1 MVVVFASSF
10 MVSASATPRV
20 AQTASCPT
28 YQTNLLVI
36 RFDSTPHTP
45 TPTSVG
51 TTVVTIFHVV
61 YPDGTPVTL
70 QPLTG
75 SFLWSGTVGQKE
87 FDNVP
92 VVYTGTP
99 GFYSYTATFTQDI
112 LQLVGPGVITIS
124 VMTCSLQDGSGNRG
138 PTGNVNS
145 LITSDTSDNSQI
157 QVASATSTTMMT
169 TQPSGLTATEDVILL
184 IAALLVIALLLLL
197 ARSRSKKK

>member
-10 MVSASATPRV
+10 MISASATPRV
-20 AQTASCPT
+20 SQTASCPT

-36 RFDSTPHTP
+36 RVDSTPHVP
-45 TPTSVG
+45 TPTSLGV
-51 TTVVTIFHVV
+51 TVVTIFHVV

-70 QPLTG
+70 QPQTG
-75 SFLWSGTVGQKE
+75 SFLWSGTVGQRE

-112 LQLVGPGVITIS
+112 LQAAGPGVITIS

-138 PTGNVNS
+138 PTSGVNS
-145 LITSDTSDNSQI
+145 LITSDTSDNSQV
-157 QVASATSTTMMT
+157 QVTPVSTSTTMT
-169 TQPSGLTATEDVILL
+169 TSPVGLTATEDVILL

-197 ARSRSKKK
+197 ARSRRKKT